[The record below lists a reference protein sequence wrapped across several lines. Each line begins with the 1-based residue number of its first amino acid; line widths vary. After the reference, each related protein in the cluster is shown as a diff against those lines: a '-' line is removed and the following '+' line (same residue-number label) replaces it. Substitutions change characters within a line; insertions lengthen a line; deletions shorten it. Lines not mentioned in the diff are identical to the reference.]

1 MHCLPY
7 VILLM
12 CWGLKLRSTWKKQPH
27 YKTPNILLPGR
38 RVKLTSYCTS
48 PYLLLVI
55 CAFLLPTS
63 YKTTDHLTSV
73 SLMHAKSHTPK
84 HTSPAQNLI
93 SLLQP
98 NEIQW
103 KRIIRMK
110 IYGGKHVNTLKKI
123 CSLFQDWKTDSDLA
137 PGPAA
142 WEIIGDSWCD
152 CDYWWERRWDGW
164 PLLILTRLQ
173 QRRCWHKQQVWT
185 CILVSI
191 HGF

>member
-63 YKTTDHLTSV
+63 YKTTDHLTAV
-73 SLMHAKSHTPK
+73 SLMHANSHTPK
-84 HTSPAQNLI
+84 HTSPDQNLI

-110 IYGGKHVNTLKKI
+110 IYGGKHVNSLKKN
-123 CSLFQDWKTDSDLA
+123 
-137 PGPAA
+137 
-142 WEIIGDSWCD
+142 
-152 CDYWWERRWDGW
+152 
-164 PLLILTRLQ
+164 LLIISRLEDRLWSRPGARSLGDNWRFMMWLWLLMREERGWLATVNLDPPPTETLLT
-173 QRRCWHKQQVWT
+173 
-185 CILVSI
+185 
-191 HGF
+191 